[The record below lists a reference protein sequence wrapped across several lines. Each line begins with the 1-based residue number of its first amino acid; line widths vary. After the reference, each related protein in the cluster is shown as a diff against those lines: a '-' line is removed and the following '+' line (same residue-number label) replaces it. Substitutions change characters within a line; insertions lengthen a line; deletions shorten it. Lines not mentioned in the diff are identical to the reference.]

1 MVDAITFF
9 KYLLVMAGVTY
20 LVRMVPMVLVRGK
33 IKNNFIRSFLYY
45 VPYAVLSVMTIPA
58 IFYST
63 SYVISAVIG
72 LAVALVLSYF
82 NRGLLTVAVF
92 ASATVLVVELILKY
106 V

>member
-1 MVDAITFF
+1 MVNNIVLAIA
-9 KYLLVMAGVTY
+9 VMALVTY
-20 LVRMVPMVLVRGK
+20 LIRVTPLVLIRRE
-33 IKNNFIRSFLYY
+33 IKNRTVRSFLYY

-63 SYVISAVIG
+63 SYIISAVIG

-92 ASATVLVVELILKY
+92 ASATVLVVELILKF